1 MFIKYSVSLS
11 KEQCIVNCSTPLF
24 ARVDLEKKEQCWSKV
39 QRAEIILLWQ
49 YRLFI
54 ADTHLFSCSPI
65 ENFDIPAPRNG
76 KARANCGSKP
86 GRFETLNR
94 SFSHELGSERVSER
108 VSEWMSAAERESEA
122 SSVEQANEW
131 AARANE
137 WTDDWEAQC
146 LRLDSWLFWTTV
158 CRVLSKVKWVCG
170 EMKGRESIS
179 RE

>member
-65 ENFDIPAPRNG
+65 ENFDIPAPCNG
-76 KARANCGSKP
+76 KARVGQNQ
-86 GRFETLNR
+86 
-94 SFSHELGSERVSER
+94 V
-108 VSEWMSAAERESEA
+108 V
-122 SSVEQANEW
+122 
-131 AARANE
+131 
-137 WTDDWEAQC
+137 
-146 LRLDSWLFWTTV
+146 LRH
-158 CRVLSKVKWVCG
+158 
-170 EMKGRESIS
+170 
-179 RE
+179 